1 MDIIFWG
8 FRILLWNKFLES
20 VRSSCLVPCCV
31 LYEQVQVFI
40 GGEIPC
46 HSSPLV
52 HTCIHSISFFPG
64 VASLV
69 YFPTCPGV
77 ASPCHLVPTRLE
89 SSVRV
94 HTSIWAIHL
103 YAACAVLSSREQI
116 LCISES
122 FCSLSPQIRY
132 SILCFNSFPESNLPV
147 SVLGNWRNVGTG
159 QIFLI
164 R

>member
-1 MDIIFWG
+1 MSDTLVRDIIFWG
-8 FRILLWNKFLES
+8 SRILLWNKFLES
-20 VRSSCLVPCCV
+20 VRSSCLVPCYV

-40 GGEIPC
+40 GGEIPF
-46 HSSPLV
+46 HASPLV
-52 HTCIHSISFFPG
+52 HTCIHSISSF
-64 VASLV
+64 
-69 YFPTCPGV
+69 PGV

-103 YAACAVLSSREQI
+103 YASCAVLSSRGQI

-122 FCSLSPQIRY
+122 FCSLSPQMRY